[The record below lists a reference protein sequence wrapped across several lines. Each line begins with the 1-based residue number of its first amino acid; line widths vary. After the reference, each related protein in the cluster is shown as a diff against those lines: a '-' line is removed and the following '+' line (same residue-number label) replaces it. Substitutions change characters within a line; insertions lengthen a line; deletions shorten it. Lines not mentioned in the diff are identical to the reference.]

1 MGPAG
6 ARAGLGDTRGDP
18 GEGPQGCVRRTLRRP
33 PCVGDGL
40 WGSHYGGWTW
50 GGALCGGRNLG
61 AGYFG
66 GRPVCGSGFAHK
78 GGAPGTP
85 GPCSRARR
93 TRGANGWPTPPRPHS
108 PPLRPP
114 LSSWAPLDSL
124 GRRNVRVCFQVHR
137 PKVGGT
143 GRLAGQ
149 GGESAALEASSPPR
163 GSLRLLGALLR
174 PRARPG
180 CPLRV
185 GGAPGPRLCPGARR
199 PPGSPRR
206 ATPCGRGLNLAS
218 AREPEGRGRGEG
230 GCPGNPR
237 HPLARPGRARF
248 RERGRAARV
257 QSAAV
262 RKSVVLGGCHLGPR
276 R

>member
-149 GGESAALEASSPPR
+149 GGNRRPSRPPPR
-163 GSLRLLGALLR
+163 PGVPCGFWARFCAPAPTPGVPCAL
-174 PRARPG
+174 A
-180 CPLRV
+180 
-185 GGAPGPRLCPGARR
+185 GPRGRAFVPAR
-199 PPGSPRR
+199 
-206 ATPCGRGLNLAS
+206 
-218 AREPEGRGRGEG
+218 G
-230 GCPGNPR
+230 G
-237 HPLARPGRARF
+237 RPGR
-248 RERGRAARV
+248 RGEPRPAAG
-257 QSAAV
+257 A
-262 RKSVVLGGCHLGPR
+262 
-276 R
+276 